1 VASFSGRKAGRR
13 ERRGKRGKAGPRRQ
27 RGREG
32 RARRR
37 GDARARRRGDA
48 RARRRG
54 DARARRRGDAR
65 ARCRGDA
72 RARCRHLRRN
82 ALRIDERT
90 IAVLCAQADALLSSG
105 LLQSPRRDEAA
116 RVLDRVLV
124 PLCRGQA
131 IFSIAIAEGLADL
144 VDSGALG
151 RLTFARVE
159 DYGREVLGKAESTTQ
174 VYVQIGKAV
183 RTRPILRAAL
193 WSGALTLWQAQAILK
208 VAHGDAEAAWVA
220 LAIREPVRAIKEKV
234 RAVTGEAPDEEQA
247 WRSVLLMMTPEQMAD
262 LDAAMALAGMPDLA
276 GPAAPPWARLRTL
289 VAEYRGHFEPLVD
302 REAGGGPGRA
312 GHAQD
317 VDPGQGRDAAQGR
330 GRDATQREAAYQ
342 RWCESWKRALEGL
355 DPVPRMKLPGDLDR
369 QRRGNMQAR
378 QTARSRHRRLKQ
390 LAQAQ
395 HLWEVAL
402 GPMLRALVE
411 RRLWKELCAKSL
423 GDYCTDRLGL
433 TEATVRRRVRLEIRL
448 ARLPALRAAFASG
461 EISYTKAREVAA
473 DATPE
478 NEEVRVAEA
487 KLRTCADL
495 RRAKEKRAKDRH
507 RAKGEAAVSGP
518 AAMMDELWEAIELCQ
533 HLAAESGE
541 GWIPPAEALRR
552 IARHYLETWWGHVL
566 LPEGPLAELW
576 ARKDGLCWFPGCTRA
591 AAHGHHIVFASHGGA
606 DDPWNRLPACVFHHL
621 NSIHGG
627 WARVTGRTDTA
638 VRVEAALEDGRP
650 LWVYEVRPDGVAA
663 IVV

>member
-1 VASFSGRKAGRR
+1 LES
-13 ERRGKRGKAGPRRQ
+13 
-27 RGREG
+27 
-32 RARRR
+32 
-37 GDARARRRGDA
+37 
-48 RARRRG
+48 
-54 DARARRRGDAR
+54 
-65 ARCRGDA
+65 
-72 RARCRHLRRN
+72 
-82 ALRIDERT
+82 T
-90 IAVLCAQADALLSSG
+90 
-105 LLQSPRRDEAA
+105 RRDEAA
-116 RVLDRVLV
+116 RALDRVLV

-144 VDSGALG
+144 VDTGALG

-174 VYVQIGKAV
+174 AYVQIGKAV
-183 RTRPILRAAL
+183 RSRPILRAAL

-247 WRSVLLMMTPEQMAD
+247 WRSVLLLMTPEQMAD

-289 VAEYRGHFEPLVD
+289 VAEYRGHFEPLGD
-302 REAGGGPGRA
+302 RAAGGGPGRA
-312 GHAQD
+312 GQEQGEALEQGQDAAQGQGQD
-317 VDPGQGRDAAQGR
+317 AAPEQGRDADPGHGQDAAPGQGRDAAQERGQNAP
-330 GRDATQREAAYQ
+330 GRDQGAAQRQAAYL
-342 RWCESWKRALEGL
+342 RWCASWKRALEGL
-355 DPVPRMKLPGDLDR
+355 DPVPRMKLPGELDR
-369 QRRGNMQAR
+369 QRRGNTQAR
-378 QTARSRHRRLKQ
+378 PTAQSRHRRLMQ

-411 RRLWKELCAKSL
+411 RRLWKELGAKSL
-423 GDYCTDRLGL
+423 EDYCTDRLGL
-433 TEATVRRRVRLEIRL
+433 TEATVRRRVRLEIRM

-461 EISYTKAREVAA
+461 ELSYTKAREVAA

-478 NEEVRVAEA
+478 NEAVRVAEA

-533 HLAAESGE
+533 HLATESGE

-576 ARKDGLCWFPGCTRA
+576 ERKDGLCWFPGCTRA

-650 LWVYEVRPDGVAA
+650 LWVYEVSPDGVAA